1 MNTTVQAA
9 QATCLPAEALW
20 QEDLAQRRSVSR
32 SVQGEHFVIH
42 TATFLQG
49 EGVGDE
55 AGVAGEEV
63 ATVLSGEFR
72 IEAAGE
78 AYELSVGEGI
88 VIPPREVRRWTC
100 LSSQGALYRAVTRL
114 DNLPPEYAG
123 KI

>member
-1 MNTTVQAA
+1 MTAIA
-9 QATCLPAEALW
+9 QPAQPACLPADALW
-20 QEDLAQRRSVSR
+20 QQDLAKRQSVSR

-49 EGVGDE
+49 ENVGAE

-63 ATVLSGEFR
+63 ATVLSGDFR

-78 AYELSVGEGI
+78 SYELTIGEGI

-100 LSSQGALYRAVTRL
+100 LSPQGALYRVVTRL
-114 DNLPPEYAG
+114 DNLPLEYVG